1 MLTPRFEVSQN
12 EKFLVITIYA
22 PFTNLQDTEIFM
34 DLKDF
39 RFYSKPYY
47 LRLHLPGEV
56 EETDE
61 ASGNYDADT
70 RSFVVNC
77 PKKNVGE
84 VFEGLDMLTKLLT
97 PSGEL
102 SVKKNV
108 EVINDEDSDDGD
120 EEEVEE
126 EEIDWYYEQVLPST
140 TDLDP
145 LENLSE
151 KEKSYGFGLKQSG
164 VYTNLLQEFE
174 ELLDIKNP
182 DSKTNKQRQE
192 ERLLMEKEHF
202 NSDHY
207 LCDLFESDGV
217 DECLSY
223 RTEWSGSSGQN
234 SGQVKFTKE
243 EQEQLIALPK
253 KKHFLEK
260 QTLTYVYMGLVDIL
274 YGQAYDIRA
283 TGGEG
288 NSESGWCI
296 AKLAAT
302 LSCLARHRNIR
313 EALAS
318 CVRRSLIFPLY
329 RSWDLGIAVAK
340 DVANI
345 LKMGKIPVLKTLLQ
359 VHKAF
364 QETEGYYI
372 HNQLYVEDYLVWIQ
386 SVPDSHLSSLAEA
399 VEVMAREMT
408 KEELDIELDQ
418 LEQAAHL
425 VMEEVEEDVDTL
437 AQGMGKI
444 AMSDRVSDSD
454 DSDTDSDDSETD
466 SDDSETDSDDSVE
479 DKKT

>member
-1 MLTPRFEVSQN
+1 MLTPRFEVTQN
-12 EKFLVITIYA
+12 DKFLIITIYA

-34 DLKDF
+34 DLTDF

-61 ASGNYDADT
+61 ASGNYDADI

-97 PSGEL
+97 PAGETC
-102 SVKKNV
+102 VKKNI
-108 EVINDEDSDDGD
+108 EVIDDDGEDD
-120 EEEVEE
+120 EEDEE
-126 EEIDWYYEQVLPST
+126 EEIDWYFEQVLPSES
-140 TDLDP
+140 DFNP
-145 LENLSE
+145 LEKLSE
-151 KEKSYGFGLKQSG
+151 KERGYGFGLKQSG

-174 ELLDIKNP
+174 ELLDIKDP
-182 DSKTNKQRQE
+182 DNKTHKQRQE
-192 ERLLMEKEHF
+192 ERIEKEIEDF

-223 RTEWSGSSGQN
+223 KDSVDEGA
-234 SGQVKFTKE
+234 KFSKE
-243 EQEQLIALPK
+243 EQEQLIALPTR
-253 KKHFLEK
+253 KHVLDKEA
-260 QTLTYVYMGLVDIL
+260 LTCVYMGLVDIL
-274 YGQAYDIRA
+274 YGQCYDNRT
-283 TGGEG
+283 TGGDG
-288 NSESGWCI
+288 SSETGWCV

-302 LSCLARHRNIR
+302 LSCLARHRNIK
-313 EALAS
+313 EVLAS
-318 CVRRSLIFPLY
+318 CVRRSLIFPFY

-340 DVANI
+340 DVGNLL
-345 LKMGKIPVLKTLLQ
+345 LKGKIPILKTLLQ

-372 HNQLYVEDYLVWIQ
+372 HNQLYLEDYIIWIQ
-386 SVPDSHLSSLAEA
+386 SVPDSHISSLASA
-399 VEVMAREMT
+399 VEVTALEMT
-408 KEELDIELDQ
+408 KDDVGLELDQ

-425 VMEEVEEDVDTL
+425 VMEEEEKDVDTL
-437 AQGMGKI
+437 TVCMDNIKI
-444 AMSDRVSDSD
+444 IKEKSDSNDSD

-466 SDDSETDSDDSVE
+466 SDDSETDSNDEVVNHL
-479 DKKT
+479 